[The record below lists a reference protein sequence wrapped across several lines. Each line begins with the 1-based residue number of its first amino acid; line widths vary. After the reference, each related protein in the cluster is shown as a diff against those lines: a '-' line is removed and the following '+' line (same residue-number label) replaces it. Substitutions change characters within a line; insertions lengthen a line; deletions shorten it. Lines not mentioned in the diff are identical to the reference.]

1 MGDEMFQDLRFGWR
15 ILRANKTLALVA
27 ALSLG
32 LGVGATSVI
41 YALIDQLLIHDVTG
55 REPERLVI
63 FNHGPWSSYPNFRDI
78 RESGVFA
85 QLAADTSCYP
95 NPRWREGDRTHAIAA
110 RCVSGNFFEVM
121 GLRAALG
128 RLFTEDEAAA
138 ERSPRVVVIS
148 HQFWQRSLGGDQNVI
163 GRILTLNHTAY
174 TIIGVLQSDV
184 RGNYG
189 QVIVPFS
196 LDLYPRLFERDST
209 TMGLTGRL
217 LPGRTPEQTQQALM
231 GVLRGL
237 AEQFPDKMKLKQESP
252 PKLTPVLG
260 LAKYGKDSWEIKFS
274 VMLGAVAALVLLIAC
289 ANVAGLM
296 LAGGVARRREIAIR
310 LAVGATRW
318 RLIRQLMVEA
328 TLLAVAGT
336 AAGVGFAFLAS
347 GALRNVSFSGDVMQS
362 EFTPDWRFAC
372 AAAAL
377 GLIAAF
383 VSGIVPALAS
393 SRMNLSNA
401 MRVSQT
407 TTPRLWMRSLLV
419 IAQIAVSVVL
429 LFGAFVFIRNLIHV
443 LRFDT
448 GFDAAHTL
456 QFDLTTTDTKIYPVA
471 LREKVYHELESHPGV
486 EAVSWAWY
494 MPFNFA
500 YGEYQLRRAD
510 KADAPAFKVTAQGI
524 GPGYLKTMGIQLLAG
539 RELDWNDVPLY
550 GKAAVEPAIINQA
563 FARKYFPGANPVGER
578 LISGLGGDAKQIE
591 IIGVSAT
598 TSFVNSLGEEPAPLI
613 QPLSNLRHSFIV
625 RVAGS
630 PAVAAPEL
638 AKLIELNVPGAAVGY
653 FTGLERIN
661 LGIRATRLA
670 TALLGAL
677 AALGLVL
684 ALIGLCGISIYNV
697 ARRTPEIGIRMA
709 LGATPGHAMRLM
721 LRESLTLVAAGAVI
735 GAVGA
740 LALTRLLSGFLAAGV
755 SPLDPLAIA
764 AMLVTLLV
772 TAATSVYFPSRR
784 AARVDPLASL
794 RHE

>member
-1 MGDEMFQDLRFGWR
+1 MFQDLRFGWR
-15 ILRANKTLALVA
+15 QLRANKTLALVA

-41 YALIDQLLIHDVTG
+41 YALVDQLLIHDVTG
-55 REPERLVI
+55 REPERLVT
-63 FNHGPWSSYPNFRDI
+63 FNHGPWSSYPNFRDV
-78 RESGVFA
+78 RDSGVFA
-85 QLAADTSCYP
+85 QLAADTRCYP
-95 NPRWREGDRTHAIAA
+95 RPRWREGDRTYEIAA

-121 GLRAALG
+121 GWRAALG
-128 RLFTEDEAAA
+128 RVFTEDEAAA
-138 ERSPRVVVIS
+138 EKNPRVVVIS
-148 HQFWQRSLGGDQNVI
+148 HQFWRRRLSGDQNVI

-174 TIIGVLQSDV
+174 TIIGVLPSNV

-196 LDLYPRLFERDST
+196 TDLYPRLFERDST

-217 LPGRTPEQTQQALM
+217 LPGRTIEQTWQALM
-231 GVLRGL
+231 GVLHGL
-237 AEQFPDKMKLKQESP
+237 AEQFPDEMKLKPDSP

-274 VMLGAVAALVLLIAC
+274 VTLGVVAALVLLVAC
-289 ANVAGLM
+289 ANVAGLL
-296 LAGGVARRREIAIR
+296 LARGVARRREIAVR

-318 RLIRQLMVEA
+318 RLVRQLMVEA

-336 AAGVGFAFLAS
+336 AAGLGFAFLAS
-347 GALRNVSFSGDVMQS
+347 GVLQKFPLRGSDLRF

-377 GLIAAF
+377 GVVAAF

-401 MRVSQT
+401 LRVSQSA
-407 TTPRLWMRSLLV
+407 TPRPRLRSLLV
-419 IAQIAVSVVL
+419 IAQIAVSVIL

-443 LRFDT
+443 LRFDP

-456 QFDLTTTDTKIYPVA
+456 QFDLTTTNPKIYPVT

-486 EAVSWAWY
+486 ESVSWAWY
-494 MPFNFA
+494 MPFNFV

-510 KADAPAFKVTAQGI
+510 TADAPAFNVTAQGI
-524 GPGYLKTMGIQLLAG
+524 GPGYLKTMGIRLLAG
-539 RELDWNDVPLY
+539 RELDWNDVSLY
-550 GKAAVEPAIINQA
+550 GKAAAEPAIINRA
-563 FARKYFPGANPVGER
+563 FAHKYFPDGNPVGER
-578 LISGLGGDAKQIE
+578 LISGLGEGAKQIE
-591 IIGVSAT
+591 IIGVSAN

-638 AKLIELNVPGAAVGY
+638 AKLIERNVPGAAVGY
-653 FTGLERIN
+653 FTGLERLN
-661 LGIRATRLA
+661 DGIRATRLA
-670 TALLGAL
+670 TVLLGVL

-697 ARRTPEIGIRMA
+697 ARRMPEIGIRMA

-740 LALTRLLSGFLAAGV
+740 LALTRLLRGFLATGV
-755 SPLDPLAIA
+755 SPLDPLAFA

>member
-1 MGDEMFQDLRFGWR
+1 
-15 ILRANKTLALVA
+15 
-27 ALSLG
+27 
-32 LGVGATSVI
+32 
-41 YALIDQLLIHDVTG
+41 
-55 REPERLVI
+55 
-63 FNHGPWSSYPNFRDI
+63 
-78 RESGVFA
+78 
-85 QLAADTSCYP
+85 
-95 NPRWREGDRTHAIAA
+95 
-110 RCVSGNFFEVM
+110 
-121 GLRAALG
+121 
-128 RLFTEDEAAA
+128 LFD
-138 ERSPRVVVIS
+138 
-148 HQFWQRSLGGDQNVI
+148 
-163 GRILTLNHTAY
+163 
-174 TIIGVLQSDV
+174 
-184 RGNYG
+184 
-189 QVIVPFS
+189 
-196 LDLYPRLFERDST
+196 RDST
-209 TMGLTGRL
+209 TMSLTGRL
-217 LPGRTPEQTQQALM
+217 LPDRTIEQTQQALM

-237 AEQFPDKMKLKQESP
+237 AKLFPDKMKLKQESP

-289 ANVAGLM
+289 ANVAGLL
-296 LAGGVARRREIAIR
+296 LARGVARRREIAIR

-328 TLLAVAGT
+328 TLLAATGT

-347 GALRNVSFSGDVMQS
+347 GVLRNVSLSGDVMQS

-377 GLIAAF
+377 GVIAAF

-419 IAQIAVSVVL
+419 IAQIAVSVIL
-429 LFGAFVFIRNLIHV
+429 LLGAFVFIRNLIHV
-443 LRFDT
+443 LRFDP

-456 QFDLTTTDTKIYPVA
+456 QFDLTTTDPKIYPVA
-471 LREKVYHELESHPGV
+471 LREKVYRDLESHPGV

-510 KADAPAFKVTAQGI
+510 TSDAPAFKVTAQGI
-524 GPGYLKTMGIQLLAG
+524 GPGYLKTMGIRLLAG

-550 GKAAVEPAIINQA
+550 DKAAVEPVIINQA
-563 FARKYFPGANPVGER
+563 FARKYFPDGNPVGER
-578 LISGLGGDAKQIE
+578 LIVGLDGDAKQIE
-591 IIGVSAT
+591 IIGVSAN
-598 TSFVNSLGEEPAPLI
+598 TSFVNSLGEESAPLI

-625 RVAGS
+625 RVTGS

-638 AKLIELNVPGAAVGY
+638 AKLIERNVPGAAVGY
-653 FTGLERIN
+653 FTGLERLN
-661 LGIRATRLA
+661 NGIIATRLA
-670 TALLGAL
+670 TALLGVL

-740 LALTRLLSGFLAAGV
+740 SALTRLLRGFLAAGI
-755 SPLDPLAIA
+755 SPLDPLAFA

-772 TAATSVYFPSRR
+772 TATTSVYFPSRR

>member
-1 MGDEMFQDLRFGWR
+1 MFQDLRFGWR

-32 LGVGATSVI
+32 LGIGATSVI

-55 REPERLVI
+55 REPERLVT

-78 RESGVFA
+78 RDSGVFA

-95 NPRWREGDRTHAIAA
+95 HPRWREGDRTYAIAA

-121 GLRAALG
+121 GWRAALG
-128 RLFTEDEAAA
+128 RVFTEDEAAA
-138 ERSPRVVVIS
+138 EKNPRVVVVS

-174 TIIGVLQSDV
+174 AIIGVLPSDV

-196 LDLYPRLFERDST
+196 ADLYPQLFERDSA

-217 LPGRTPEQTQQALM
+217 LPGRTIEQTQQALM

-237 AEQFPDKMKLKQESP
+237 AEQFPDKMKLKQDSP

-260 LAKYGKDSWEIKFS
+260 LAKYGKDSWEMDFS
-274 VMLGAVAALVLLIAC
+274 MTLGAVAALVLLIAC
-289 ANVAGLM
+289 ANVAGLL
-296 LAGGVARRREIAIR
+296 LARGVARRREIAIR

-347 GALRNVSFSGDVMQS
+347 GALQKFPLRGSDLRY

-377 GLIAAF
+377 GVVATS
-383 VSGIVPALAS
+383 VSGIVPSLAS
-393 SRMNLSNA
+393 SRINLSNA
-401 MRVSQT
+401 LRVSQSAAPR
-407 TTPRLWMRSLLV
+407 PRLRSLLV
-419 IAQIAVSVVL
+419 IAQIAASVIL

-443 LRFDT
+443 LRFDP

-456 QFDLTTTDTKIYPVA
+456 QFDLTTTDPKIYPVA
-471 LREKVYHELESHPGV
+471 LREKVYRELESHPGV

-494 MPFNFA
+494 MPFNFV

-510 KADAPAFKVTAQGI
+510 TADAPAFKVTAQGI
-524 GPGYLKTMGIQLLAG
+524 GPGYLKTMGIRLLAG
-539 RELDWNDVPLY
+539 RELDWNDVSLY
-550 GKAAVEPAIINQA
+550 GKAVAEPAIINQA
-563 FARKYFPGANPVGER
+563 FARKYFPDGNPVGER
-578 LISGLGGDAKQIE
+578 LISGLGVGARRIE
-591 IIGVSAT
+591 IIGVSAN

-630 PAVAAPEL
+630 PAVAAPEM
-638 AKLIELNVPGAAVGY
+638 AKLIERNVPGAAVGY
-653 FTGLERIN
+653 FTGLERLN
-661 LGIRATRLA
+661 HGIRATRVA
-670 TALLGAL
+670 TALLGVL

-684 ALIGLCGISIYNV
+684 ALIGLCGISIYSV

-721 LRESLTLVAAGAVI
+721 LRESLTLVVAGAVI

-740 LALTRLLSGFLAAGV
+740 LALTRLLRGFLAAGI
-755 SPLDPLAIA
+755 SPLDPLAFA

-772 TAATSVYFPSRR
+772 TAVTSVYFPSRR

>member
-1 MGDEMFQDLRFGWR
+1 MFQDLRFGWR
-15 ILRANKTLALVA
+15 KLRANKTLALVA

-32 LGVGATSVI
+32 LGIGATSVI

-55 REPERLVI
+55 REPERLVT
-63 FNHGPWSSYPNFRDI
+63 FNHGPWSSYLNFRDI
-78 RESGVFA
+78 RDSGVFA
-85 QLAADTSCYP
+85 QLAADTGCYP
-95 NPRWREGDRTHAIAA
+95 HPRWREGDRTHAITA
-110 RCVSGNFFEVM
+110 RCVSGNFFDVM

-128 RLFTEDEAAA
+128 RVFTEDEAAA
-138 ERSPRVVVIS
+138 EKNPRVVVIS
-148 HQFWQRSLGGDQNVI
+148 HQFWQQGLGGDQNVI
-163 GRILTLNHTAY
+163 GRIFTLNQTAY
-174 TIIGVLQSDV
+174 TIIGVLPSDV

-196 LDLYPRLFERDST
+196 TDLYPRLFERDST
-209 TMGLTGRL
+209 TLGLTGRL
-217 LPGRTPEQTQQALM
+217 LPGRTIEQTRQAIM

-260 LAKYGKDSWEIKFS
+260 LAKYGKDSWEMKFS
-274 VMLGAVAALVLLIAC
+274 EMLVAVAALVLLIAC
-289 ANVAGLM
+289 ANVAGLL
-296 LAGGVARRREIAIR
+296 LARGVARRREIAIR

-328 TLLAVAGT
+328 ALLAMAGT

-347 GALRNVSFSGDVMQS
+347 GALQKFPLRGSDMRF

-372 AAAAL
+372 AASAL
-377 GLIAAF
+377 GVVAAF

-401 MRVSQT
+401 VRVSHSA
-407 TTPRLWMRSLLV
+407 TPRPRLRSLLV
-419 IAQIAVSVVL
+419 VSQIAVSVIL

-443 LRFDT
+443 LRFDP

-456 QFDLTTTDTKIYPVA
+456 QFDLTTTDPNIYPDA
-471 LREKVYHELESHPGV
+471 LREKVYRELESHPGV

-494 MPFNFA
+494 MPFNFV

-510 KADAPAFKVTAQGI
+510 TADEPAFKVTAQGI
-524 GPGYLKTMGIQLLAG
+524 GPGYLKTMGIRLLAG
-539 RELDWNDVPLY
+539 REMDWNDVSLY
-550 GKAAVEPAIINQA
+550 GKAAAEPAIINQA
-563 FARKYFPGANPVGER
+563 FAHKYFPDSNPVGGR
-578 LISGLGGDAKQIE
+578 LISGLGGGSKQIE
-591 IIGVSAT
+591 IIGVSDD

-630 PAVAAPEL
+630 PAVAAPGL
-638 AKLIELNVPGAAVGY
+638 AKLIERNVPGADVGY
-653 FTGLERIN
+653 FTGIERLN
-661 LGIRATRLA
+661 LGISSTRLA
-670 TALLGAL
+670 TALLGVL

-684 ALIGLCGISIYNV
+684 ALIGLCGVSVYNV

-740 LALTRLLSGFLAAGV
+740 LALTRLLRGFLAAGI
-755 SPLDPLAIA
+755 SPLDPLAFA
-764 AMLVTLLV
+764 AMLVTLLI